1 MKGRALLSE
10 PQSSRL
16 DKSDIH
22 DVLRND
28 RRRYVLEYLRSIDG
42 ETTARELSEYIAEQ
56 ESGESPPPRNV
67 RQSVYVTL
75 QQTHLPKLAELD
87 IVEYDEN
94 EKTVTLSDHAKDV
107 GIYLEVV
114 PKYGLSWSE
123 FYAGLSVLGILLVL
137 ATEVGVP
144 LLDYVSAAYWAI
156 FTFCVIIACA
166 VYQAYAQESSVLHRV
181 RE

>member
-1 MKGRALLSE
+1 MRGNVLVDDPPSTG
-10 PQSSRL
+10 L
-16 DKSDIH
+16 DQADIH

-28 RRRYVLEYLRSIDG
+28 RRRRTIEYLTRVG
-42 ETTARELSEYIAEQ
+42 ETTARDLSEFIAEK

-75 QQTHLPKLAELD
+75 QQTHLPKLADLD
-87 IVEYDEN
+87 IIEYDEDS
-94 EKTVTLSDHAKDV
+94 KTVRLDSHAEDV
-107 GIYLEVV
+107 NIYLEVV

-137 ATEVGVP
+137 GTYVHVP
-144 LLDYVSAAYWAI
+144 LLDYVPPAYWAV
-156 FTFCVIIACA
+156 FTFCLIIVSA
-166 VYQAYAQESSVLHRV
+166 VYQTYTQGSSAIHRI